1 MKKVVCMALCLLL
14 TPQTLALPA
23 MGDLAAKSAALYAA
37 NGQELYTMNADEPL
51 QPASVTKIMTML
63 LAMEALERGEVTLDT
78 MITGSEYACSMGGTQ
93 IWLEPGEQ
101 LSLDE
106 MLKAIAVGSAN
117 DCAVAVAEH
126 LAGTEAAFVERMNT
140 RAAELGCTNTQ
151 FINANGLDAD
161 GQKTLTSARDLA
173 LISCELLR
181 HEKILDYTGI
191 WMDSIRGGKFSL
203 ANTNKMLK
211 SYPGLTGL
219 KTGYISEAGFCIAAS
234 AERDGLSLVAV
245 VMAAPT
251 KEDRMAAA
259 SALLNYG
266 FANFA
271 VYTPSADALA
281 PVPVTRGRADTVQ
294 PEMEAQSLVIEK
306 AAADGLTTV
315 VDLPESLA
323 APVAQGQQI
332 GTLRVQDATGATVLE
347 TPLCAAETVEAKGLP
362 ELLLSFWGALL
373 GETGSLLPFSAVP
386 QAPAVDTWFP
396 GM

>member
-1 MKKVVCMALCLLL
+1 MKKIICAALLSGML
-14 TPQTLALPA
+14 TVQAAALPE
-23 MGDLAAKSAALYAA
+23 MGALYAKSAALYAA
-37 NGQELYTMNADEPL
+37 NGQELYVYNADEQL

-101 LSLDE
+101 LTLDE

-140 RAAELGCTNTQ
+140 RARELGCTNTT
-151 FINANGLDAD
+151 FINANGLDGE

-181 HEKILDYTGI
+181 HPKILEYTGI
-191 WMDSIRGGKFSL
+191 WMDTVRGGKFGL

-211 SYPGLTGL
+211 SYQGLTGL
-219 KTGYISEAGFCIAAS
+219 KTGYIREAGFCISAS

-251 KEDRMAAA
+251 KENRTADAT
-259 SALLNYG
+259 ALLNYG
-266 FANFA
+266 FANFTA
-271 VYTPSADALA
+271 YMPAADDLA
-281 PVPVTRGRADTVQ
+281 PIPVTLGTAETVQ
-294 PEMEAQSLVIEK
+294 PVLEGSDSFVIEK
-306 AAADGLTTV
+306 TRAGDMQTAF
-315 VDLPESLA
+315 DLPETLA
-323 APVAQGQQI
+323 APVQAGQRL
-332 GTLRVQDATGATVLE
+332 GEMTVSAGGETVL
-347 TPLCAAETVEAKGLP
+347 TVPIIAEAGVDALGLP
-362 ELLLSFWGALL
+362 ELLISFVRGLA
-373 GETGSLLPFSAVP
+373 GNVVKDEK
-386 QAPAVDTWFP
+386 
-396 GM
+396 